1 MPELPEVETLRRSL
15 LPHVV
20 GQTLRHVLVRD
31 TRLRFAVDTA
41 VLTAHVQ
48 DRRILTVRRRAKYL
62 LFDLEGD
69 LVLMVHLGMSGK
81 LNVMPAAR
89 PLLTHD
95 HVIWELE
102 DGRHLRFNDPRRFGM
117 VLSFSREEEA
127 THPRLVHLGA
137 EPLDDA
143 AFTGALLHT
152 WTRGVAK
159 PIKNFL
165 MDGTRIVGVGN
176 IYACESLFMAGVHP
190 ARAAGRVSAERCEA
204 LAAAVRTVLRK
215 AIEEGGTTLRDFAN
229 AEGDAGYFAVS
240 LQAYGREGLPCLRC
254 GAPVARVVQAGRST
268 FYCPRCQR

>member
-41 VLTAHVQ
+41 VLTDQVQ
-48 DRRILTVRRRAKYL
+48 DRRVLAVRRRAKYL
-62 LFDLEGD
+62 LFDLEGGG
-69 LVLMVHLGMSGK
+69 VLMVHLGMSGR
-81 LNVMPAAR
+81 LGIMPADR

-95 HVIWELE
+95 HVIWTLE

-117 VLSFSREEEA
+117 VLTFRREEEA
-127 THPRLVHLGA
+127 THPRLAHLGV
-137 EPLDDA
+137 EPLDDG

-176 IYACESLFMAGVHP
+176 IYACESLFIAGVHP
-190 ARAAGRVSAERCEA
+190 SRAAGRLSAARCDA
-204 LAAAVRTVLRK
+204 LVEAVRAVLIR

-254 GAPVARVVQAGRST
+254 GAPIARMVQAGRST